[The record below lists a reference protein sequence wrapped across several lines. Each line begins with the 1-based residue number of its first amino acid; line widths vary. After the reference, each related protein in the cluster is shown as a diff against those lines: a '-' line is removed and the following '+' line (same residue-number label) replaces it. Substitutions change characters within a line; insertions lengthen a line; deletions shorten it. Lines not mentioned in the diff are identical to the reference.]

1 MEKYMVWSFFFFND
15 TATTEIYT
23 LSLHDALP
31 ISATGRVKGGGAD
44 LWMLTEW
51 RPRGAYRGA
60 FGDAGGPADQ
70 GAASDT
76 AGPGGPM
83 YVQVST
89 SQNEAWSSGVAQ
101 QLSPAGPAARVLP
114 PKKPHDGC

>member
-76 AGPGGPM
+76 AGPEGPM
-83 YVQVST
+83 YLQVLT
-89 SQNEAWSSGVAQ
+89 SQNEAWSSEMAQ
-101 QLSPAGPAARVLP
+101 QLSRAGLAARVP
-114 PKKPHDGC
+114 QPKNTADR